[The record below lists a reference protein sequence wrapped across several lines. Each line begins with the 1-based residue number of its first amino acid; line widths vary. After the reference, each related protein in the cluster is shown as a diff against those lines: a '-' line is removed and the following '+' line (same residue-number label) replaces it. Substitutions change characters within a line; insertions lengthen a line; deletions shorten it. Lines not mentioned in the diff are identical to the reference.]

1 MTEPLAPPT
10 SMAPPVPP
18 ATPSG
23 GSGRQKL
30 GIAMVVVSLLAAA
43 GIWAA
48 QRAAFAGSV
57 KNLALE
63 QDPG

>member
-1 MTEPLAPPT
+1 MLRRPRWRPR
-10 SMAPPVPP
+10 SRR